1 MAFAIKVNGN
11 LWMSFID
18 GDYRDYKDKNVR
30 KEEIPKTK
38 KVEDAARYVGEK
50 GHNSQKA
57 QPRMD
62 KESRQEP

>member
-57 QPRMD
+57 
-62 KESRQEP
+62 